1 MNENSSIKLFLK
13 YLIPSMLSTVFVS
26 VYVITDTM
34 MIGHGV
40 GEDGLVALNIIL
52 PMFSLMYAIGYL
64 FGIGGS
70 VLMSVAKG
78 QHDDKKADGIF
89 TTSIIIVFSVAI
101 IFTLFGSIFLKPI
114 AVMLGADSDSMK
126 LTLEYG
132 RIMMATA
139 FIYVLAP
146 FFQSFVRN
154 DNAPGR
160 AMAAAVTG
168 SLLNVFLDYVFIFI
182 FHMGMTGAIA
192 ATFIG
197 NAVNVIITVSY
208 FFTGKCTLKFQ
219 KKLYNASYIG
229 SIMKNGASGFLTEF
243 CNAIV
248 VFVYNR
254 SILLNIG
261 AEGIV
266 IYSIISNTLIVV
278 NAVMNGVAVA
288 VQPIL
293 SYNVGKGCKDKV
305 KTFKNIGFVTD
316 LIFSFFMMTFIMI
329 LTKMCIYAFVSPS
342 ANVLNEGIPAIRTY
356 FSGIL
361 FMCVN
366 IYIGSYFQATVRPIQ
381 SFIIGILRSLIFTS
395 VLAFLMP
402 AIFGGNAVWIA
413 APVTEILTFIVT
425 VILLIR
431 FDLRRSLSENYGNI

>member
-1 MNENSSIKLFLK
+1 MNENSNIKLFLK
-13 YLIPSMLSTVFVS
+13 YLVPSMLSTVFVS

-52 PMFSLMYAIGYL
+52 PLFSLMYAIGYL
-64 FGIGGS
+64 FGVGGS
-70 VLMSVAKG
+70 VLMAVAKG
-78 QHDDKKADGIF
+78 QQDDKKADGIF
-89 TTSIIIVFSVAI
+89 TTSLIIAVAAAVM
-101 IFTLFGSIFLKPI
+101 FTLIGSIFLEHL
-114 AVMLGADSDSMK
+114 AVLLGADNDSMK

-139 FIYVLAP
+139 FIYVFAP

-168 SLLNVFLDYVFIFI
+168 SLLNVVLDYIFIFI
-182 FHMGMTGAIA
+182 LHMGMTGAIA

-197 NAVNVIITVSY
+197 NAVNVIITGSY
-208 FFTGKCTLKFQ
+208 FLTGKCTLRFK
-219 KKLYNASYIG
+219 KKLYKAGYIG
-229 SIMKNGASGFLTEF
+229 SIVKNGASSFLTEF

-248 VFVYNR
+248 VFVYNH

-261 AEGIV
+261 TDGIV

-288 VQPIL
+288 VQPLI

-305 KTFKNIGFVTD
+305 KTFKNIGLATD
-316 LIFSFFMMTFIMI
+316 LIFSVCMMAFIMI

-342 ANVLNEGIPAIRTY
+342 AKILNEGIPAVRTY

-366 IYIGSYFQATVRPIQ
+366 VYIGSYFQATVRPKQ
-381 SFIIGILRSLIFTS
+381 SFLIGILRSLVFTV

-402 AIFGGNAVWIA
+402 ALFGGNAVWVA
-413 APVTEILTFIVT
+413 APATEVLTFIVT

-431 FDLRRSLSENYGNI
+431 FDLRRSLSENSGNI